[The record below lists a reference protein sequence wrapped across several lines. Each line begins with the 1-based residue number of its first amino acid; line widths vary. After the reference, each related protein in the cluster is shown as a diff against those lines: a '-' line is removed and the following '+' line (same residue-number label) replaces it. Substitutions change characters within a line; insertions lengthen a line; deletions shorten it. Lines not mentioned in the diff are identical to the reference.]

1 MTSSEDYGH
10 YLVEVGL
17 LIFEKIETFVVEG
30 FSLDTRLERF
40 SPLGDKSVY
49 YIYWKD
55 VLEVWIKTGIGVDQC
70 LGLISNCDQP
80 INVKYV
86 EDVLGERVDC

>member
-1 MTSSEDYGH
+1 M
-10 YLVEVGL
+10 
-17 LIFEKIETFVVEG
+17 VEG

-40 SPLGDKSVY
+40 SPLGDKLVNH
-49 YIYWKD
+49 IYWKD
-55 VLEVWIKTGIGVDQC
+55 RLEVWIKTGIGVDRC
-70 LGLISNCDQP
+70 LRLILNCDQP

>member
-1 MTSSEDYGH
+1 M
-10 YLVEVGL
+10 
-17 LIFEKIETFVVEG
+17 VEG

-55 VLEVWIKTGIGVDQC
+55 VLEAWIKTRIGVDRC
-70 LGLISNCDQP
+70 LRLILNCDQP

>member
-10 YLVEVGL
+10 YFVEVGL

-49 YIYWKD
+49 YIY
-55 VLEVWIKTGIGVDQC
+55 IG
-70 LGLISNCDQP
+70 
-80 INVKYV
+80 KMY
-86 EDVLGERVDC
+86 

>member
-49 YIYWKD
+49 YIY
-55 VLEVWIKTGIGVDQC
+55 IG
-70 LGLISNCDQP
+70 
-80 INVKYV
+80 KMY
-86 EDVLGERVDC
+86 

>member
-1 MTSSEDYGH
+1 M
-10 YLVEVGL
+10 
-17 LIFEKIETFVVEG
+17 VEG

-55 VLEVWIKTGIGVDQC
+55 VLEVWIKSGIGVDPC
-70 LGLISNCDQP
+70 LELILNCDQP

-86 EDVLGERVDC
+86 EDVLSERVDC